1 MELLFFVCLL
11 VVVFVFCLYG
21 DVVVVFV
28 VCLFVCLFAVLGDCL
43 LVFVLFLIRTVS
55 AILCIYVFIA
65 ACNASDFGFSCAGVG
80 QLVCCKPTAI

>member
-1 MELLFFVCLL
+1 MVMLLLFL
-11 VVVFVFCLYG
+11 
-21 DVVVVFV
+21 
-28 VCLFVCLFAVLGDCL
+28 LFVCLFAVLGDCL

-80 QLVCCKPTAI
+80 QLVCSKPTAI